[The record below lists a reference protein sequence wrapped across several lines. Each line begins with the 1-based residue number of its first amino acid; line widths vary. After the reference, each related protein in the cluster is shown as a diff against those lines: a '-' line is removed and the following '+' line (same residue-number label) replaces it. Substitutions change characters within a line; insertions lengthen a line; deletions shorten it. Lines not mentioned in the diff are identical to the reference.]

1 MEGWWSEGHHF
12 LTSRPILCK
21 CTIVIFRQQLKTFDS
36 NNFTLTSTFS
46 FQNAWPIKRKAV
58 YTLVIFHILIHFL
71 LRIKKDHNLPI
82 KRLQAVRSVASGG
95 KFYCLRPDR
104 ENTAVYLFL
113 TSLHVVSLGPLRIQ
127 TLEPLQLPSI
137 S

>member
-1 MEGWWSEGHHF
+1 M
-12 LTSRPILCK
+12 
-21 CTIVIFRQQLKTFDS
+21 
-36 NNFTLTSTFS
+36 
-46 FQNAWPIKRKAV
+46 
-58 YTLVIFHILIHFL
+58 
-71 LRIKKDHNLPI
+71 
-82 KRLQAVRSVASGG
+82 VRSVASGG
-95 KFYCLRPDR
+95 KFYCLLPDR